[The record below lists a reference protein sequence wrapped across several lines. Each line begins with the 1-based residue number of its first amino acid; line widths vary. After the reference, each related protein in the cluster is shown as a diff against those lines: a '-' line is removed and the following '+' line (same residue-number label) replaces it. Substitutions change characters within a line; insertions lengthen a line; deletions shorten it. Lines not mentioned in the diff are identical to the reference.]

1 VNAIQQLAPR
11 VGVDQAVAEY
21 VRHICAGGLV
31 IRLDYPHQVVPYVR
45 VGQERWT
52 QRATR
57 YLASKDALALH
68 LRLATPNAYS
78 ARIAFP
84 DGANHWGVRL
94 TVRRRTR
101 RAYDLDNVVK
111 AVFDGLNGVLWR
123 DDVLVVDL
131 RVRKRYAAT
140 PCVRVEVWELAEP
153 VQQELA
159 A

>member
-111 AVFDGLNGVLWR
+111 AVMDSANGIIWA
-123 DDVLVVDL
+123 DDAQVDQIIALKSPAGADHLVAEFWPIEQEP
-131 RVRKRYAAT
+131 AA
-140 PCVRVEVWELAEP
+140 
-153 VQQELA
+153 
-159 A
+159 